1 MTNELPAGE
10 EADLIEYLNHGHKR
24 VTEYLDLVR
33 RWDSIPYDARDPTH
47 PQYSQRVLLLGSYLN
62 WSHTRTWAWD
72 GMQNLLA
79 ELQRRREPIPEII
92 SIWAY
97 QVALEKLTRPERGRG
112 RKSEWNRNARMV
124 SVLRI
129 LRNGGYSWEQAIK
142 QIADWT
148 CLSFDAVK
156 IAVRNH
162 KRDRP
167 FSPNPPKDGLG
178 DSP

>member
-72 GMQNLLA
+72 NMQN
-79 ELQRRREPIPEII
+79 R
-92 SIWAY
+92 W
-97 QVALEKLTRPERGRG
+97 
-112 RKSEWNRNARMV
+112 
-124 SVLRI
+124 
-129 LRNGGYSWEQAIK
+129 
-142 QIADWT
+142 
-148 CLSFDAVK
+148 LSFYGVENRSQK
-156 IAVRNH
+156 LYQYGLT
-162 KRDRP
+162 K
-167 FSPNPPKDGLG
+167 SPWR
-178 DSP
+178 S